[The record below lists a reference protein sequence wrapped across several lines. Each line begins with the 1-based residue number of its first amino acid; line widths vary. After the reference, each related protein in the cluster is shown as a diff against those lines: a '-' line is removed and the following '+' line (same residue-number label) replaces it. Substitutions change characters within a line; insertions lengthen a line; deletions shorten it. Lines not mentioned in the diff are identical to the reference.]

1 MENFIISTENTC
13 DLDIAYLENRKISVV
28 KLHYF
33 LDGVECNDFD
43 AENFYSLLSSG
54 KKGTTSQP
62 SPYQFEEAWRPVLES
77 GKDVLHLS
85 FASVLSGTY
94 SCATTTAKRLQEE
107 FPDRKIIVFDTKSEA
122 AGQGLLVTLVA
133 DYRDKGYPID
143 ECFKYAENMAPK
155 INHVFTLDDLRNL
168 VSTGRV
174 TNAEAFIGNL
184 LQIKPLLYT
193 TEEGKL
199 KPFMRLIS
207 RKLALSVLVDKAKA
221 KYTGEVPLIYVSHSN
236 CLKDAK
242 YLESK
247 LSSLGA
253 KIEILKLSPVIGS
266 HTGPNTVA
274 IFLVGKDRN
283 MRGQK

>member
-1 MENFIISTENTC
+1 MDNFIISTENTC
-13 DLDIAYLENRKISVV
+13 DLSIAYLESRNISVV

-33 LDGVECNDFD
+33 LDGIECNDEET
-43 AENFYSLLSSG
+43 ENFYPLLSSG

-62 SPYQFEEAWRPVLES
+62 SPYQFEEAWRPVLEQ

-94 SCATTTAKRLQEE
+94 SCASTTASRLQEE
-107 FPDRKIIVFDTKSEA
+107 FPERKIIVFDTKSEA
-122 AGQGLLVTLVA
+122 SGQGLLITLVA
-133 DYRDKGYPID
+133 DYKDKGYPIN
-143 ECFKYAENMAPK
+143 ECLEYAEKMAPK
-155 INHVFTLDDLRNL
+155 INHIFTLDDLRNL

-207 RKLALSVLVDKAKA
+207 RKLALSVLVDKTKER
-221 KYTGEVPLIYVSHSN
+221 YTGEVPLIYIAHSN

-242 YLESK
+242 FLESK

-253 KIEILKLSPVIGS
+253 KIEIQNLSPVIGS
-266 HTGPNTVA
+266 HTGANTVSV
-274 IFLVGKDRN
+274 FFVGKDRN
-283 MRGQK
+283 VRGQK